1 VSTNLLSRKLM
12 DIVRDPESAWT
23 KAQDTYLASLTPS
36 QIRSIRSITT
46 QSELLNTTKEYRRR
60 YNSRGFAKL
69 LDRVNPFLAQL
80 HSFSD
85 IIKTYV
91 SSDPKFA
98 TLVWGSVT
106 FVLEVCYPDQ
116 LAHLVVADAAPA
128 CS

>member
-1 VSTNLLSRKLM
+1 MN
-12 DIVRDPESAWT
+12 IVRDPESAWI
-23 KAQDTYLASLTPS
+23 KAQDIYLASLTPS

-46 QSELLNTTKEYRRR
+46 QSELLNITKEYRKR

-80 HSFSD
+80 HSFSH

-98 TLVWGSVT
+98 ALVWGSVT

-116 LAHLVVADAAPA
+116 LVQVVVTDIASA

>member
-1 VSTNLLSRKLM
+1 M
-12 DIVRDPESAWT
+12 DIVRDPGSAWI
-23 KAQDTYLASLTPS
+23 KAQDTYLTSLTPS

-60 YNSRGFAKL
+60 YNSRGFAKI

-85 IIKTYV
+85 ITRTYV
-91 SSDPKFA
+91 SSDPKFSA
-98 TLVWGSVT
+98 LAWGSVT

-116 LAHLVVADAAPA
+116 LAHVVVTDTA
-128 CS
+128 